1 MRLQARIQDRMAEMK
16 LSIQTLLLPGKSR
29 EEKFT
34 NAARFGFDAVE
45 VVVNPHF
52 DLAENLAE
60 IQAAMQSSGLPVSDI
75 CTHPIHDPILPDC
88 AERQA
93 RLRVLAE
100 LMALADELGASG
112 VICVPVRPPFE
123 FPDLSPWKDR
133 YELLKAL
140 TVETLG
146 EWASKL
152 AVGNASLFLEPLNRY
167 EAYFLN
173 RVEQAVEICRAIGHP
188 RIKLLADFFHMNIE
202 ERNFSAPLRLAGGLL
217 GMVHIA
223 DNNRLQP
230 GRGCMDY
237 HPGFAALK
245 AIAYSGYI
253 SIECWSPE
261 GAVIEG
267 DPKAAL
273 PETVRYLRSAWS
285 SAG

>member
-1 MRLQARIQDRMAEMK
+1 MK
-16 LSIQTLLLPGKSR
+16 LSIQTLLLPGKNL

-34 NAARFGFDAVE
+34 NAARFGFNAVE
-45 VVVNPHF
+45 IVVNPQF

-60 IQAAMQSSGLPVSDI
+60 IHNAMRSSGLPVSDI
-75 CTHPIHDPILPDC
+75 CTHPMHDPIVPEY
-88 AERQA
+88 AERQK
-93 RLRVLAE
+93 RLRALAE
-100 LMALADELGASG
+100 LMILADELGASG

-133 YELLKAL
+133 YDLLKAL
-140 TVETLG
+140 TIETLG
-146 EWASKL
+146 EWASGLETGK
-152 AVGNASLFLEPLNRY
+152 AALFLEPLNRY

-173 RVEQAVEICRAIGHP
+173 RVEQAVEICRAIDHS
-188 RIKLLADFFHMNIE
+188 RVKLLADFFHMNIE
-202 ERNFSAPLRLAGGLL
+202 ERNFSAPLRLAGDLL

-237 HPGFAALK
+237 RQGFAVLK

-267 DPKAAL
+267 DPEAAL

-285 SAG
+285 DS